1 MKISVIAHPGA
12 KRNIVRK
19 EIDILTGEDV
29 YHVFTSSKA
38 VDGLANDAI
47 IILLANFFNIKKY
60 QIRLVSGQK
69 GRKKIVKIM
78 TILLYLHTFFG

>member
-19 EIDILTGEDV
+19 EIDILTGKEV

-38 VDGLANDAI
+38 VEGSANDAI
-47 IILLANFFNIKKY
+47 IVLLADFFNIKKY
-60 QIRLVSGQK
+60 QMRLVSGEK
-69 GRKKIVKIM
+69 GRKKIVE
-78 TILLYLHTFFG
+78 LLSDKL